1 MDNCIVP
8 AKETVIN
15 VECATKIKSSIDTKI
30 FNFISYLLTS
40 VFAVVCV
47 IPFYLVFVGSFTDEK
62 SILTKGFSFFPGVK
76 NLSLEAYRI
85 ILNSPN
91 SIISAYGV
99 TILVTVCGTF
109 LAILIVTM
117 TGYVLSRPDFP
128 WRNFFS
134 FFFFFTTLFSG
145 GLVPWYLLCTKY
157 LHFTDHIYALI
168 IPGLF
173 SVWNMIITK
182 SFMKGIPY
190 ELVESAKM
198 DGASDP
204 LIYFKIMLPLSKP
217 LIATLSLF
225 TALGY
230 WNDWY
235 NCMLYINNHK
245 MWNLQYMLQNILNS
259 AESMTR
265 IANQTGMVV
274 ASVPTESVKMAM
286 TVVATGPIILL
297 YPFLQKYFVKGITIG
312 SVKG

>member
-1 MDNCIVP
+1 LIGKGDDMEKIM
-8 AKETVIN
+8 IN
-15 VECATKIKSSIDTKI
+15 KSHRIKNSADMKI
-30 FNFISYLLTS
+30 FN
-40 VFAVVCV
+40 VFGYSITGLFAILCV
-47 IPFYLVFVGSFTDEK
+47 IPFYLIIIGSFTREK
-62 SILTKGFSFFPGVK
+62 QILTKGFSFFPGVE
-76 NLSLEAYRI
+76 NFSLEGYKI
-85 ILNSPN
+85 ILESPN
-91 SIISAYGV
+91 SIFRAYAV
-99 TILVTVCGTF
+99 TIFVTVVGTV
-109 LAILIVTM
+109 LAITIVTM

-128 WRNFFS
+128 WKNGIS

-145 GLVPWYLLCTKY
+145 GLVPWYLLCTKV
-157 LHFTDHIYALI
+157 LHFSNHIYALI

-198 DGASDP
+198 DGAGDF
-204 LIYFKIMLPLSKP
+204 LVYFRIMLPLSKP
-217 LIATLSLF
+217 LIATISLF

-235 NCMLYINNHK
+235 NCMLFINDHDL
-245 MWNLQYMLQNILNS
+245 WNLQYMLQNILNS

-265 IANQTGMVV
+265 IANRTGMVV
-274 ASVPTESVKMAM
+274 ASLPTESMKMAM

>member
-1 MDNCIVP
+1 MRQVQKSIR
-8 AKETVIN
+8 
-15 VECATKIKSSIDTKI
+15 IKQSADMKAFNI
-30 FNFISYLLTS
+30 FGYTITAL
-40 VFAVVCV
+40 FAILCV
-47 IPFYLVFVGSFTDEK
+47 IPFYLVIIGSFTNEK
-62 SILTKGFSFFPGVK
+62 SILTKGFSFFPGIE
-76 NLSLEAYRI
+76 NFSLEGYKI
-85 ILNSPN
+85 ILDSPN
-91 SIISAYGV
+91 SIFKAYGV
-99 TILVTVCGTF
+99 TIFVTIVGTV

-128 WRNFFS
+128 WKNPIS

-145 GLVPWYLLCTKY
+145 GLVPWYLLCTKV
-157 LHFTDHIYALI
+157 LHFTNHIYALI

-198 DGASDP
+198 DGAGDF
-204 LIYFKIMLPLSKP
+204 LVYFKIMLPLSKP

-235 NCMLYINNHK
+235 NCMLYISDHN

-274 ASVPTESVKMAM
+274 ASLPTESMKMAM